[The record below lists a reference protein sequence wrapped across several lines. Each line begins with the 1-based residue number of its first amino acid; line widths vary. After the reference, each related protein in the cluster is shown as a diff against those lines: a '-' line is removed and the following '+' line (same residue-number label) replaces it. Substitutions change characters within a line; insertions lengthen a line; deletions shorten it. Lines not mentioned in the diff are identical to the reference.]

1 MTVERAPHYC
11 QDGHAPVRFWR
22 DTEPE
27 ELACPACDIA
37 SQLERAQGEGE
48 NLRARVAELERDLAQ
63 SKADALTWEQTC
75 DQLEASS
82 LNWCDERSEL
92 SARISKL
99 ERELSAQVVKS
110 GELERE
116 NAALREAAVRSAYM
130 LSCGRG
136 VKHDHSWRER
146 GLAAHAVLAPL
157 AKCIEETPTAT
168 TKDQLNG

>member
-1 MTVERAPHYC
+1 
-11 QDGHAPVRFWR
+11 
-22 DTEPE
+22 
-27 ELACPACDIA
+27 
-37 SQLERAQGEGE
+37 
-48 NLRARVAELERDLAQ
+48 
-63 SKADALTWEQTC
+63 
-75 DQLEASS
+75 
-82 LNWCDERSEL
+82 
-92 SARISKL
+92 L